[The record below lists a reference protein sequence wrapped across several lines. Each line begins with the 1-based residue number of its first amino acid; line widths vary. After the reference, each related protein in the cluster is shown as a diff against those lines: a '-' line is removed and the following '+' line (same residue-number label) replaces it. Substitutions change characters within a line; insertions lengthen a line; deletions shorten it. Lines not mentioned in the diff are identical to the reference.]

1 MSVVEQRAPAAYES
15 ALAVEELHARLLA
28 SYMLALDTA
37 SQPKPRKTP
46 LPEFALRKGDR
57 HRQYTTR
64 KLVESHVKRRLEL
77 LASIYTQ
84 HALTGPAREPYE
96 RLAADASAFAA
107 TLSLWRLATWLAVVP
122 IALALAGPLGSALAG
137 VSFDGWTVNSTG
149 DLVWLLVYV
158 AFLVYYLGGLLPNAF
173 HRKRSCLLSES
184 DGRNTYRCE
193 ADLFEA
199 LGRGRPTERSLD
211 LILGAVVA
219 VPLLV
224 FGPIV
229 GVLVGL
235 LIWDDAKDVPVL
247 FVLAGYIPGGIATAL
262 LWLARR
268 DRRWR

>member
-1 MSVVEQRAPAAYES
+1 MSAVEQRSPAAHES
-15 ALAVEELHARLLA
+15 ALAVEELHARLLT
-28 SYMLALDTA
+28 SYMLALDEA
-37 SQPKPRKTP
+37 SQPKPRRFDPPPRTR
-46 LPEFALRKGDR
+46 RKGDR
-57 HRQYTTR
+57 RRQYTTR

-84 HALTGPAREPYE
+84 HALAGPAREPYE

-107 TLSLWRLATWLAVVP
+107 TLSFWRLATWLAVLP
-122 IALALAGPLGSALAG
+122 IAIALAGPVGSALTG

-149 DLVWLLVYV
+149 DVVWLLIYA
-158 AFLVYYLGGLLPNAF
+158 AFLVYYLGSLLPNAF

-193 ADLFEA
+193 AELFEA

-211 LILGAVVA
+211 LILGAAVA
-219 VPLLV
+219 VPLFV

-247 FVLAGYIPGGIATAL
+247 FILAGYVPGGIVTAL
-262 LWLARR
+262 LWLAWR